1 MRFPGRGRRLPRNV
15 WLLVVA
21 RAVNRLGAFSISFLT
36 VLITSEFG
44 ASAATAGLVSSAFG
58 LATIP
63 SRLLGGLLADRLG
76 RRRTIVLGLC
86 CCAVVQLAVAGAG
99 SVAAVAVLAVLLGLA
114 FELYE
119 PPSQAMIADSAGP
132 DDRTRAFSLFNA
144 ALAAGGMGAG
154 LIAAAVGRWDLRW
167 LFVVDALTCLACAA
181 VVRLALPGDPP
192 GDRRAEA
199 GGSGGTTPWRDPAL
213 VAMFVCGT
221 LFATVYMGI
230 MVALPLALPLRGLEA
245 ADAGLLFTV
254 SAVTTVAGQPL
265 LRLRPVAGLP
275 PPVALAVGS
284 VLIAAGLAGYAVA
297 RGLPAFVAATVLWSL
312 GDLFMVGRAYA
323 VVAGLAA
330 PDARGRYLAVY
341 GTSWGV
347 AAVAAP
353 LAGTQLLERVGAGG
367 MWAAA
372 AGVCLVL
379 AAAQLGVG
387 PLLARRPPA
396 RPPAAEPG
404 ELEELEELEETE
416 GSESSGPEG
425 PGGSVS
431 GGSSAGRGGRRR
443 GARPGRRARW
453 PRAGVAGRE

>member
-1 MRFPGRGRRLPRNV
+1 MPRTV
-15 WLLVVA
+15 WLLVAA
-21 RAVNRLGAFSISFLT
+21 RAVNRLGAFSLSFLT
-36 VLITSEFG
+36 VLITTEFG

-86 CCAVVQLAVAGAG
+86 ACAVVQLAVATAG
-99 SVAAVAVLAVLLGLA
+99 SLAAVAVLAVLLGLA

-119 PPSQAMIADSAGP
+119 PPSQALIADSAGP

-167 LFVVDALTCLACAA
+167 LFVIDALTCLACAA
-181 VVRLALPGDPP
+181 VVRLALPADPA
-192 GDRRAEA
+192 GRRRAEA
-199 GGSGGTTPWRDPAL
+199 GSSGRTTPWSDPAL
-213 VAMFVCGT
+213 VAMFACGT
-221 LFATVYMGI
+221 LFATVFMGI
-230 MVALPLALPLRGLEA
+230 MVALPLALPGHGLQA

-265 LRLRPVAGLP
+265 LRVRSVAALP
-275 PPVALAVGS
+275 APVALAVGS
-284 VLIAAGLAGYAVA
+284 VLVAAGLAGYAVA
-297 RGLPAFVAATVLWSL
+297 HGLPLFVVATVVWSL
-312 GDLFMVGRAYA
+312 GDLFMIGRAYA

-353 LAGTQLLERVGAGG
+353 LAGTQLLEHVGAGG

-372 AGVCLVL
+372 ACVCLVL
-379 AAAQLGVG
+379 AAAQLGIG
-387 PLLARRPPA
+387 PLLVRRPSAGPSA
-396 RPPAAEPG
+396 MEPERPSAAEPA
-404 ELEELEELEETE
+404 
-416 GSESSGPEG
+416 GP
-425 PGGSVS
+425 VS
-431 GGSSAGRGGRRR
+431 GGSSAGHGGRRR
-443 GARPGRRARW
+443 GGRPGRRGRW
-453 PRAGVAGRE
+453 PRAGAAGRE

>member
-1 MRFPGRGRRLPRNV
+1 MPRTV

-36 VLITSEFG
+36 VLVTTEFG
-44 ASAATAGLVSSAFG
+44 AGAATAGIISAAFG

-76 RRRTIVLGLC
+76 RRRTVVLGLC
-86 CCAVVQLAVAGAG
+86 GCAVTQLAVATAG
-99 SVAAVAVLAVLLGLA
+99 SVAAVAVLAVLLGLV

-167 LFVVDALTCLACAA
+167 LFVIDALTCLACAA
-181 VVRLALPGDPP
+181 VVRLALPADPSGP
-192 GDRRAEA
+192 RRAEA
-199 GGSGGTTPWRDPAL
+199 ASSGRTTPWRDPAL
-213 VAMFVCGT
+213 VAMLACGT
-221 LFATVYMGI
+221 LFATVCMGI
-230 MVALPLALPLRGLEA
+230 MVALPLALPGHGLEA

-265 LRLRPVAGLP
+265 LRLRSVAALP
-275 PPVALAVGS
+275 ASAALAVGS
-284 VLIAAGLAGYAVA
+284 VLMAAGLAGYAIA
-297 RGLPAFVAATVLWSL
+297 RGLPLFLVATVVWSL

-330 PDARGRYLAVY
+330 PEARGRYLAVY

-353 LAGTQLLERVGAGG
+353 LAGTQLLERVGAEG
-367 MWAAA
+367 MWVAAA
-372 AGVCLVL
+372 CVCLVL

-396 RPPAAEPG
+396 SPPGAQPASLPGAEPA
-404 ELEELEELEETE
+404 
-416 GSESSGPEG
+416 P
-425 PGGSVS
+425 
-431 GGSSAGRGGRRR
+431 A
-443 GARPGRRARW
+443 GRRARG
-453 PRAGVAGRE
+453 AGQRWLVSAAWWSTSWGPSGSACTVAARRRGRS